1 MSALPFKRI
10 ESDLPRS
17 EVFESI
23 VEQSRALTRQI
34 AEAEAKGD
42 FQKVDSLLGQ
52 KSFCLRM
59 IKEYL
64 QGRR

>member
-1 MSALPFKRI
+1 MSTPSFSKA
-10 ESDLPRS
+10 ESDPPRS

-23 VEQSRALTRQI
+23 VEQSRGLTRQI

-42 FQKVDSLLGQ
+42 FQKVDRLLGQ

>member
-1 MSALPFKRI
+1 MSAFPFNGI

-17 EVFESI
+17 GVFESI

-42 FQKVDSLLGQ
+42 FQKVDGLLGQ

-59 IKEYL
+59 IKEYM